1 MTLNFIKTSTNDLQ
15 AIILIVKNTQNTDY
29 YCMPNENSEQ
39 EIWDMYNNALAG
51 SYPSRKQ
58 LILMAFSSYI
68 QVVGNTQKQ
77 KTVDKPI
84 EKFEEKTEVEEE
96 LSDREILCRAAGI
109 VHDRFTESEPYKLL
123 FKEEMFQY
131 EEKVVKRRAVHKIVV
146 VGPKKNQ
153 QHILHTHF
161 EGVANLSFKIVPNAL
176 VYVCW
181 TRFMSHSDE
190 EKCKKYGDIIRFDG
204 GLSGLINIIN
214 NVVETS

>member
-1 MTLNFIKTSTNDLQ
+1 MTHWTEDDWDAVAKDVFWYKIENPKESLIQAFNAVQNERVAKTHAHIAKLLPFYD
-15 AIILIVKNTQNTDY
+15 VEK
-29 YCMPNENSEQ
+29 
-39 EIWDMYNNALAG
+39 
-51 SYPSRKQ
+51 RK
-58 LILMAFSSYI
+58 MF
-68 QVVGNTQKQ
+68 
-77 KTVDKPI
+77 